1 MSFHICPARLIDHTE
16 SGRIILPLPIK
27 IGARCPNRR
36 VGGRHSYV
44 GVVPTRRLAIQYI
57 LLLYFD
63 ESGWFRL
70 TPEQKATGLAAYE
83 AYMSALNNAGVLRG
97 SNSLQSSALATQVHV
112 ESGKTMVLDGPF
124 IDSKEQLGGYFVIE
138 VPDLGRGNHL
148 GGQMSWRGAWFR

>member
-1 MSFHICPARLIDHTE
+1 M
-16 SGRIILPLPIK
+16 
-27 IGARCPNRR
+27 
-36 VGGRHSYV
+36 
-44 GVVPTRRLAIQYI
+44 
-57 LLLYFD
+57 
-63 ESGWFRL
+63 
-70 TPEQKATGLAAYE
+70 AAYE